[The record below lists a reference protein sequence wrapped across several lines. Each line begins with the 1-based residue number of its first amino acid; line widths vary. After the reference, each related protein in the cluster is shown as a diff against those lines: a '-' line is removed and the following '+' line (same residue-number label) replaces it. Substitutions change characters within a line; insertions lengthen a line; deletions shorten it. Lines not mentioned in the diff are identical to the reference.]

1 MGKKIYIVINK
12 TRNLALSIMK
22 IHNSSFE
29 YTFESRKNISLSDTD
44 ASRITPIIVTGTI
57 TGRARV
63 DKINE
68 DLLA

>member
-1 MGKKIYIVINK
+1 
-12 TRNLALSIMK
+12 MK
-22 IHNSSFE
+22 IHNGNFE
-29 YTFESRKNISLSDTD
+29 YTFESLKNISLSDTD

-57 TGRARV
+57 TKRTRV